1 MLRLRWWPPARYL
14 VVGAGTGIASIVAVV
29 LLFAGA
35 LLGLAPAGIGLVQRL
50 AAVERTRAGRLLG
63 AAVPQLP
70 AAPDGGP
77 VAVLA
82 SPAFRRDLR
91 AVAVHAAV
99 GTLAGS
105 VAVGAPLGLLQNV
118 AVALA
123 WPLLPGATTSLD
135 VPVDSP
141 SAAVLAVLTGLGYA
155 AIGIVVVPPLGRWY
169 ARSSARRL
177 APPEPTLVERLAE
190 VTATRAAALEAHGT
204 ELRRIERD
212 LHDGTQNRL
221 VAVVMHLGILE
232 RALERDPA
240 GALPLVQTAQDAATG
255 ALAELREVVRHI
267 YPPVLADRGL
277 AGAVAALV
285 TRCPVPARLE
295 DASLDRAPAAVEA
308 AAYFAVAEALSNV
321 AKHSGAEH
329 VLVRMWTADATLH
342 VEVRDDGRGGA
353 EAAERQGSGLT
364 GIRRRVA
371 AFDGTTE
378 LISPPGGPT
387 VLRIALPTR
396 G

>member
-1 MLRLRWWPPARYL
+1 MRYL
-14 VVGAGTGIASIVAVV
+14 VVGTATGIASIVVVV

-35 LLGLAPAGIGLVQRL
+35 LLGLAPTAIGWVQRL
-50 AAVERTRAGRLLG
+50 AAVERARAGRLLG
-63 AAVPQLP
+63 TPVPQLP
-70 AAPDGGP
+70 PTPDSGS

-82 SPAFRRDLR
+82 SPAFRRELR
-91 AVAVHAAV
+91 AVAVHAGL

-105 VAVGAPLGLLQNV
+105 VAVGAPAGLLQNIVV
-118 AVALA
+118 AVL
-123 WPLLPGATTSLD
+123 WPIIPGATTSLD
-135 VPVDSP
+135 VPVDSLP
-141 SAAVLAVLTGLGYA
+141 TAWLAVLTGLGYA
-155 AIGIVVVPPLGRWY
+155 AVGIVVVPPLGRWY

-177 APPEPTLVERLAE
+177 APPEPSLVERLAE

-221 VAVVMHLGILE
+221 VAVVMHLGMVE
-232 RALERDPA
+232 RALQRDP
-240 GALPLVQTAQDAATG
+240 GTALPLVRTAQDAAG
-255 ALAELREVVRHI
+255 DALAGLREVVRHI

-277 AGAVAALV
+277 AGAVATLV
-285 TRCPVPARLE
+285 ASCPIPGRLE
-295 DASLDRAPAAVEA
+295 DEPLDRAPAAVEA
-308 AAYFAVAEALSNV
+308 AAYFAVAEALSNA

-329 VLVRMWTADATLH
+329 VVVRLRTADAVLH
-342 VEVRDDGRGGA
+342 VEVRDDGSGGA
-353 EAAERQGSGLT
+353 EAAEAHGTGTGLT

-378 LISPPGGPT
+378 LVSPPGGPT

>member
-1 MLRLRWWPPARYL
+1 MRYL
-14 VVGAGTGIASIVAVV
+14 VVGVATGIASIGAVV
-29 LLFAGA
+29 LLFAGV
-35 LLGLAPAGIGLVQRL
+35 LLGFALPVLPTVIGLIQRL
-50 AAVERTRAGRLLG
+50 AAVERDRAGRLLG
-63 AAVPQLP
+63 TPVPQLRP
-70 AAPDGGP
+70 TPDSGP

-91 AVAVHAAV
+91 AVAVHAGI
-99 GTLAGS
+99 GTLVGS
-105 VAVGAPLGLLQNV
+105 VAVGAPAGLLQNLLV
-118 AVALA
+118 AIA
-123 WPLLPGATTSLD
+123 WPLIPGATTSLD
-135 VPVDSP
+135 LPVDSP
-141 SAAVLAVLTGLGYA
+141 PAAGLAVLTGLGYA
-155 AIGIVVVPPLGRWY
+155 AVGIVLVPPLGRWY

-177 APPEPTLVERLAE
+177 APPEPSLVERLAE

-221 VAVVMHLGILE
+221 VAVVMHLGMVE
-232 RALERDPA
+232 RALERDPVA
-240 GALPLVQTAQDAATG
+240 AMPLVRTAQDAAG
-255 ALAELREVVRHI
+255 DALAELREVVRHI

-285 TRCPVPARLE
+285 ARCPIPTRLE
-295 DASLDRAPAAVEA
+295 EAPLDRAPAAIEA
-308 AAYFAVAEALSNV
+308 AAYFAVAEALSNA
-321 AKHSGAEH
+321 AKHSGADQ
-329 VLVRMWTADATLH
+329 VLVRLRTEDAVLH
-342 VEVRDDGRGGA
+342 VEVHDDGRGGA
-353 EAAERQGSGLT
+353 EAAAEQGTGTGLP

-378 LISPPGGPT
+378 LVSPPGGPT